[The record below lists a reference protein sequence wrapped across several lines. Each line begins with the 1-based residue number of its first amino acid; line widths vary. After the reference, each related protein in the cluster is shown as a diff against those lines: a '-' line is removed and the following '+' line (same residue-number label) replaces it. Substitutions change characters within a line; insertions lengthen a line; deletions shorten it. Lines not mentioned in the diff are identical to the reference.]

1 MKKIKLA
8 LASFMFVA
16 LGAAAV
22 LTPTT
27 SVGAVNALEDAC
39 NSSNS
44 TADNPVCSTSGN
56 DAPTFIKTLTDVLLF
71 IVGALSVV
79 MLIWGGI
86 RYTTSAGNA
95 SSVAAAKNTIM
106 YAVIGLIISL
116 LAYAIV
122 TWVVKVV

>member
-22 LTPTT
+22 LMPTT
-27 SVGAVNALEDAC
+27 NVGAVNALEDAC